1 METPHP
7 VPPSPVPSA
16 GEWPSSQAGQ
26 AALPL
31 PVAPPR
37 GEGTEEAYGWDL
49 RGSGRWGEVEAGHLS
64 PLSPF
69 APQADSPPA
78 FCLQRC
84 PGHVAALTF
93 SPWSSLSSRIPK
105 SGVLLVESPCHVV
118 ACTVKAGHLSPPHA
132 VLPSTPAR
140 PPSSLLLCQ
149 QDRGWPVAASASSG
163 PRPVRAGHLAWGWGW
178 PKAPPTRSSCFSLTC
193 SAKPPAPSHSAV
205 SAVARSLPGVRV
217 QNSQGLS
224 TP

>member
-37 GEGTEEAYGWDL
+37 GEGTEKAYGWDL

-118 ACTVKAGHLSPPHA
+118 ACTVKAGHLSPPHTCRA
-132 VLPSTPAR
+132 SLLPSTVPTGSGLACSCQCLLRPTASPGWPPGLGVGMAR
-140 PPSSLLLCQ
+140 GSAHQKQLLLINLLC
-149 QDRGWPVAASASSG
+149 
-163 PRPVRAGHLAWGWGW
+163 
-178 PKAPPTRSSCFSLTC
+178 
-193 SAKPPAPSHSAV
+193 
-205 SAVARSLPGVRV
+205 
-217 QNSQGLS
+217 
-224 TP
+224 

>member
-1 METPHP
+1 MRQGTSPLCPPLPHRLTAHL
-7 VPPSPVPSA
+7 PSA
-16 GEWPSSQAGQ
+16 CRGALGTW
-26 AALPL
+26 LPL
-31 PVAPPR
+31 PSVPGVPYPPGSPRVASCWWKVHV
-37 GEGTEEAYGWDL
+37 TWL
-49 RGSGRWGEVEAGHLS
+49 
-64 PLSPF
+64 
-69 APQADSPPA
+69 PA
-78 FCLQRC
+78 RSRPAIC
-84 PGHVAALTF
+84 PH
-93 SPWSSLSSRIPK
+93 R
-105 SGVLLVESPCHVV
+105 
-118 ACTVKAGHLSPPHA
+118 
-132 VLPSTPAR
+132 TPAG

-178 PKAPPTRSSCFSLTC
+178 PEAPPTRSSCFSLTC